1 MFQFERITHKDETNI
16 TPLPFFPTALNTFF
30 LTAPCYI
37 FILGTA
43 YYILP
48 VIYSFLQW

>member
-1 MFQFERITHKDETNI
+1 MFQFERITHKDEINI
-16 TPLPFFPTALNTFF
+16 TPLPFFSTALSI
-30 LTAPCYI
+30 LTAPYYI